1 MDVDL
6 LSRVQFAFTIMV
18 HYVFPPLSI
27 GLGVLLVAME
37 ATYLRTRDPMHEQ
50 MTKFWVRIFGLIF
63 AIGVATGIVME
74 FQFGTNWS
82 TYSRFVGDVFGSPL
96 AAEGIFA
103 FFLESG
109 FLALLLFGWGRV
121 KPAMHF
127 FATVMVALGSHFSA
141 VWIVIANSWQQTPAG
156 HHIVGEGIHARAEI
170 VDFWAVVFN
179 PSSVDRLTHTIMGC
193 WQAGAWLVLSV
204 SAYYLLR
211 GRHEEI
217 AKKSMKL
224 ALVLALVSSLGQL
237 ATGHTS
243 AAGVAV
249 NQPAKLA
256 AFEGHYPESAP
267 ADLYLL
273 GWVDEPNEKV
283 IGIAIPGMLSMMVH
297 GDPKAPV
304 TGLRAFP
311 PEDRPP
317 VQIVFQTYH
326 AMVGIGMVLIGL
338 AAAGIALLRGGRLF
352 RTRWLLWG
360 FVGAVLLPQF
370 ANQLGW
376 MSAEIGRQPWIV
388 YGLLRRVDGLS
399 RVVTA
404 GQVLWSII
412 MFGLIYALLLTLF
425 VFLLDKKIKHGPV
438 EDDEASKSDKGL
450 AEGRR
455 A

>member
-37 ATYLRTRDPMHEQ
+37 ATYLRTRDPLHEQ

-243 AAGVAV
+243 AEGVAA

-297 GDPKAPV
+297 GDPQAPV

-338 AAAGIALLRGGRLF
+338 AVAGIALLRGGRLF
-352 RTRWLLWG
+352 RMRWLLWG

-399 RVVTA
+399 RVVSA

-412 MFGLIYALLLTLF
+412 MFGLIYALLLALF

-438 EDDEASKSDKGL
+438 EDDEAGKSDKGL

>member
-141 VWIVIANSWQQTPAG
+141 VWIVVANSWQQTPAG

-243 AAGVAV
+243 AEGVAS

-283 IGIAIPGMLSMMVH
+283 LGIAIPGMLSMMVH

-352 RTRWLLWG
+352 RMRWLLWA

-399 RVVTA
+399 RVVSA

-412 MFGLIYALLLTLF
+412 MFGLIYALLMAAF

-438 EDDEASKSDKGL
+438 EDDEAGKSDKGL

>member
-1 MDVDL
+1 
-6 LSRVQFAFTIMV
+6 
-18 HYVFPPLSI
+18 
-27 GLGVLLVAME
+27 
-37 ATYLRTRDPMHEQ
+37 MHEQ

-141 VWIVIANSWQQTPAG
+141 VWIVVANSWQQTPAG

-243 AAGVAV
+243 AEGVAS

-283 IGIAIPGMLSMMVH
+283 LGIAIPGMLSMMVH

-352 RTRWLLWG
+352 RMRWLLWA

-399 RVVTA
+399 RVVSA

-412 MFGLIYALLLTLF
+412 MFGLIYALLMAAF

-438 EDDEASKSDKGL
+438 EDDEAGKSDKGL